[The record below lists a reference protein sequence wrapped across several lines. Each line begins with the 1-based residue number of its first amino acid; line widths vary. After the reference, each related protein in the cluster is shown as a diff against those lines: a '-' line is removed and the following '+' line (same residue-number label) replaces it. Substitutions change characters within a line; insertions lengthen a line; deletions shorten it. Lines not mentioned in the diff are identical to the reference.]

1 MSQPEELSSLHV
13 RWYPEP
19 FQLQTSWL
27 SKRLSSLLQARKCLL
42 LGLDAGKFLP
52 TKLLINSTTSGPRSL
67 NKATLTAEQAV
78 KAGYRLFD
86 GAYDYGNEKECG
98 EGLQRAI
105 KDGLV
110 KREELFI
117 TSKVWNNYHRR
128 EHCLEMAKKQNESW
142 GLEYIDLFLIHF
154 PVALKYID
162 PEIRRYPVRHVPVL
176 TIPPCLR

>member
-1 MSQPEELSSLHV
+1 MFVV
-13 RWYPEP
+13 RV
-19 FQLQTSWL
+19 
-27 SKRLSSLLQARKCLL
+27 QAR
-42 LGLDAGKFLP
+42 A
-52 TKLLINSTTSGPRSL
+52 KL
-67 NKATLTAEQAV
+67 KVQQAV

-110 KREELFI
+110 TREELFI

-128 EHCLEMAKKQNESW
+128 EHCLEMAKKQNDSW

-162 PEIRRYPVRHVPVL
+162 PEVRRYPVCL
-176 TIPPCLR
+176 QCSPCRSPHCSLSPGMVAR